1 MINLPSVEL
10 LKSRHPFPCSYT
22 FKVIG
27 TTADNFTAR
36 VVAIV
41 RDEMRMEQDP
51 PYTFR
56 STRNGQHIAVTLE
69 PHCESPQQVLAIY
82 SRLTGIDGLVM
93 LL

>member
-1 MINLPSVEL
+1 MINLPSLQL
-10 LKSRHPFPCSYT
+10 LEARHNFPCEYT

-27 TTADNFTAR
+27 TAAGNFTAR

-41 RDEMRMEQDP
+41 RDELRMDLDP

-56 STRNGQHIAVTLE
+56 EARNGLHIAVTLE
-69 PHCESPQQVLAIY
+69 PRCETPQQVLAIY

>member
-1 MINLPSVEL
+1 MINLPSLQL
-10 LKSRHPFPCSYT
+10 LESRHDFPCSYT

-27 TTADNFTAR
+27 TSDGNFTAR

-41 RDEMRMEQDP
+41 RDELQLELDP

-56 STRNGQHIAVTLE
+56 EARNGAHIAVTLE
-69 PHCESPQQVLAIY
+69 PCCSSPQQVLAIY